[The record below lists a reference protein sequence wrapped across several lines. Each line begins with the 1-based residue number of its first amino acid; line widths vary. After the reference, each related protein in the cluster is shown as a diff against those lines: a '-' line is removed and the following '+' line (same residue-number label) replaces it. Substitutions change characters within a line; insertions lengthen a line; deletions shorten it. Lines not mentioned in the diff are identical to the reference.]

1 MSQFQDFIFEKL
13 PTIVASG
20 IGGGGLLILIRY
32 FFPGFK
38 ENIHSQKDVLRYI
51 DKIRKEQDEKIE
63 SQAKEIEKI
72 KEAGLV
78 KDQKIR
84 ELEIKY
90 QLSQEQ
96 IELLKQF
103 ISSHPGGLVFLEKLE
118 KNYKE
123 KKIFLDKISK
133 IDSGEKSLTK
143 YNLTVNLL
151 IVFLIFVV
159 LLIGYI
165 FTINKASETA
175 NLEIQKE
182 TLELKNSN

>member
-1 MSQFQDFIFEKL
+1 MSQFQEFIFEKL
-13 PTIVASG
+13 PTIAATG

-51 DKIRKEQDEKIE
+51 DKIRKEQDEKLEI
-63 SQAKEIEKI
+63 QAKEIEKI
-72 KEAGLV
+72 KVEGLV

-96 IELLKQF
+96 MELLKEF
-103 ISSHPGGLVFLEKLE
+103 ISSHPEGLAFLEKLE

-123 KKIFLDKISK
+123 KKMFLDKISK
-133 IDSGEKSLTK
+133 INFNQKQTFDFSKFIIT
-143 YNLTVNLL
+143 L
-151 IVFLIFVV
+151 IIIFFTVFLSF
-159 LLIGYI
+159 LF
-165 FTINKASETA
+165 FTAYREQELDRIK
-175 NLEIQKE
+175 LE
-182 TLELKNSN
+182 TLTLNQY